1 MLAILL
7 HMMKGTPYIYQG
19 EEIGMTNTPI
29 TSLAEARDIET
40 INMYHER
47 LAKGYS
53 EADILASINAKGRDN
68 ARRPMQWDASLQG
81 GFTAGTPWIGVN
93 ENYPVINAEAVLAD
107 PDSIFY
113 TYQKLI
119 RLRKEQPIMIWGEFE
134 LVDTVDEVISYY
146 REYEGDRWLIVTNFS
161 NETRPFS
168 VDDGIAEVIIQ
179 NDEDEITGL
188 QDLQLKPWQA
198 FVVKVK
204 A

>member
-19 EEIGMTNTPI
+19 EDIGMTNTPI
-29 TSLAEARDIET
+29 TSIEEARDIET
-40 INMYHER
+40 VNMYHER

-68 ARRPMQWDASLQG
+68 ARRPMQWDASLHG
-81 GFTAGTPWIGVN
+81 GFTTGTPWIGVN
-93 ENYPVINAEAVLAD
+93 ENYTDINAEAVLAD

-113 TYQKLI
+113 TYQNLI
-119 RLRKEQPIMIWGEFE
+119 RLRKEHPIIVWGEFE
-134 LVDTVDEVISYY
+134 LVATVDEVISYY
-146 REYEGDRWLIVTNFS
+146 REYEGERWLVVTNFS
-161 NETRPFS
+161 DETQPFS
-168 VDDGIAEVIIQ
+168 VEDEIAEVIIQ
-179 NDEDEITGL
+179 NYEMVLNDL
-188 QDLQLKPWQA
+188 KDLQLKPWQA